1 MDKQS
6 AFGEYKKTEAGRV
19 VENRIM
25 EQRDTGKMCK
35 IRIKDITKSLN
46 ASKAN
51 IDQVKMRID
60 RKEEERKMRNR
71 EDQLQMTD
79 AFNEDAEEII
89 DEEEL

>member
-1 MDKQS
+1 
-6 AFGEYKKTEAGRV
+6 
-19 VENRIM
+19 
-25 EQRDTGKMCK
+25 
-35 IRIKDITKSLN
+35 
-46 ASKAN
+46 
-51 IDQVKMRID
+51 MRID